1 MVLLLCAAE
10 SATVELHNRF
20 IECWY
25 FSDSSLNEFLHLKQ
39 FGCNRGCNNTQM
51 EHELT
56 KIWKEND
63 KENDEWKK
71 NCWKNNNDTVSW
83 FRWKIYL
90 LLWKFLF
97 LFQVKYSVMGKWA
110 FRVSILI
117 SNCSFFRK
125 NFLFLLRK
133 AFLIWRISI

>member
-1 MVLLLCAAE
+1 MVLLLCTAE

-20 IECWY
+20 IGCWY
-25 FSDSSLNEFLHLKQ
+25 FSDSSLNEFLHVKQ

-71 NCWKNNNDTVSW
+71 IAEKIIMTQWVDFVENWSSPLKIFIFVSD
-83 FRWKIYL
+83 KILCY
-90 LLWKFLF
+90 
-97 LFQVKYSVMGKWA
+97 G
-110 FRVSILI
+110 
-117 SNCSFFRK
+117 
-125 NFLFLLRK
+125 
-133 AFLIWRISI
+133 